1 MWFAGVGV
9 NRIQLSVT
17 LLSWILYFIYNI
29 LYCCSGFDF
38 IAISFGRLDPLSFFL
53 SYCSIFWTHGPP
65 ESKNI
70 PTLLLDL
77 SSSLALTIGVNPDCK
92 K

>member
-38 IAISFGRLDPLSFFL
+38 IAISFGRLDPLSFFFYL
-53 SYCSIFWTHGPP
+53 IAVFFGHTDPP
-65 ESKNI
+65 SRKTFQ
-70 PTLLLDL
+70 PCFST
-77 SSSLALTIGVNPDCK
+77 SPPHWR
-92 K
+92 

>member
-17 LLSWILYFIYNI
+17 LLSWILYFIFII
-29 LYCCSGFDF
+29 LYCCPGFDF
-38 IAISFGRLDPLSFFL
+38 IAISFGHTDPPSL
-53 SYCSIFWTHGPP
+53 C
-65 ESKNI
+65 NI